1 MRNSTK
7 FIAAGLALI
16 GALSFSTLSI
26 AAPSYAAKISA
37 DKPAIPSTSGF
48 SGVPGKAAGGPD
60 VQRSRFTY
68 QTEPGQSIHDY
79 FYVSNVGSE
88 PIDLRVYAA
97 DGSTAQNGSFDVGVA
112 TDQPKDVGSWVRFQ
126 NGQPQLDVHLK
137 VGQSKTLPFDL
148 TIPANAAPGDHVGGM
163 AVSTVASTDG
173 QIKIE
178 RRVVTRLYARLTG
191 VITPSLSVS
200 NMSAHYVSAFNPL
213 DGIVY
218 EHFTLTNTG
227 NVSLKAVVTTQVLG
241 VAGIPLAADVV
252 TNVAEVLP
260 GFSRDVEIQVPGVGQ
275 WVYLNPRIH
284 LVPDVDSD
292 ALNPG
297 ALKTADKDVVFLE
310 FPTTWF
316 IIIVICLAFFFTIRA
331 RHRAKQ
337 RQMKKWMLFTEQEAR
352 RKAGSD
358 Q

>member
-7 FIAAGLALI
+7 IIAAGLALI
-16 GALSFSTLSI
+16 GALSFSTLSVTTQ
-26 AAPSYAAKISA
+26 AFAAKVAA

-48 SGVPGKAAGGPD
+48 SGVPGDATGGPD
-60 VQRSRFTY
+60 VKRSRFTY
-68 QTEPGQSIHDY
+68 QTEPGQSIRDY
-79 FYVSNVGSE
+79 FYVSNVGTE

-112 TDQPKDVGSWVRFQ
+112 TDQPKDVGSWVHFQ

-148 TIPANAAPGDHVGGM
+148 TIPANATPGDHVGGM
-163 AVSTVASTDG
+163 AVSTIASTDG

-178 RRVVTRLYARLTG
+178 RRVVTRLYARLGGT
-191 VITPSLSVS
+191 ITPALSVS
-200 NMSAHYVSAFNPL
+200 NMSARYVAAFNPL
-213 DGIVY
+213 DGIVF
-218 EHFTLTNTG
+218 EHFTLSNTG

-241 VAGIPLAADVV
+241 PAGIQLAPDVV
-252 TNVAEVLP
+252 TSVAEVLP

-297 ALKTADKDVVFLE
+297 ALKAADKDIVFFE

-316 IIIVICLAFFFTIRA
+316 IIIVICLAFYFTIRA
-331 RHRAKQ
+331 RYRAKQ
-337 RQMKKWMLFTEQEAR
+337 KQMKQWMLFTEQEAR
-352 RKAGSD
+352 RKAGID